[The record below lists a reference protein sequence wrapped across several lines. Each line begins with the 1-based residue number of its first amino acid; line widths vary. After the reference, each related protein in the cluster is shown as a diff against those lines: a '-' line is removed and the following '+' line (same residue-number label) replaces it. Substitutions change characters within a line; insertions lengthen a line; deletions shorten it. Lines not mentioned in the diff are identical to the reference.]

1 MAHIDF
7 LDEIIA
13 RLSDEVADRLRPAD
27 EQIDRLDSIPGVGRR
42 TAEVLLAEI
51 GTEIGRFPSAAHLAS
66 WAGMCPGNGESAGKR
81 LSGKTRKGN
90 NWVRVALIEAAQ
102 AAARKK
108 DSYLSAQFR
117 RLTARR
123 GRKKAAVAVGH
134 TILVIVYWLLTRP
147 DLYHELGSTYFDER
161 DRTRVQRRLV
171 HRLQALGYSVQLTP
185 HAA

>member
-1 MAHIDF
+1 MF
-7 LDEIIA
+7 
-13 RLSDEVADRLRPAD
+13 
-27 EQIDRLDSIPGVGRR
+27 
-42 TAEVLLAEI
+42 
-51 GTEIGRFPSAAHLAS
+51 
-66 WAGMCPGNGESAGKR
+66 PGNEESAGKR

-123 GRKKAAVAVGH
+123 GHKKAAVAAGH

-147 DLYHELGSTYFDER
+147 DIYYELGSTYFDER

-171 HRLQALGYSVQLTP
+171 HRLEALGYSVQLTP
-185 HAA
+185 HAT